1 MSIRLG
7 KQHLTLFPIHMSI
20 FGVHLIVLVC
30 DAVIL
35 ILMTI
40 LAPLASIF
48 IHHTEQPKPIQYAHH
63 TRLVRL
69 LEKHISLGIAADYYL
84 TNQFKVQLFNDSQ
97 NFKAMMWG
105 RTKLQQYIITWY
117 SWVTQ
122 KVQSP
127 QLFVS
132 LPLAQCNS
140 RPQHVLP
147 CGNNSWQ
154 PSTFT
159 GLDSS
164 TEIDQV
170 VGL

>member
-1 MSIRLG
+1 
-7 KQHLTLFPIHMSI
+7 
-20 FGVHLIVLVC
+20 
-30 DAVIL
+30 
-35 ILMTI
+35 
-40 LAPLASIF
+40 
-48 IHHTEQPKPIQYAHH
+48 
-63 TRLVRL
+63 L

-132 LPLAQCNS
+132 LPLAQCSS
-140 RPQHVLP
+140 RPQHVLS